1 MKLIKTLLMVSAF
14 VLLGSTPFI
23 TAQAEKGVKC
33 DDQKQICRDR
43 NGPSVEQTRQRYG
56 DQAAQRLEKRLS
68 RKGEGDGQQSGGRQ
82 GGGQQGGGK
91 QGGGQQGGGKQGG
104 GKQGGGQREGG
115 QKQSGDVFSPL
126 GGVRCVRSEQVC
138 YHYNQPDYQFTQQY
152 FGPAA
157 AGRLN
162 DR

>member
-91 QGGGQQGGGKQGG
+91 QGGGQ
-104 GKQGGGQREGG
+104 REGG